1 MNPSVE
7 TVWHEHTCWLM
18 DCSPHFPLASVRAI
32 CASLNNRRV
41 DSREVAGGPLLLF
54 TGSSFSRHGYN
65 SRRLM
70 PSSFASSTMWSHCVS
85 RSTAIC
91 RKALGNVPM
100 RFFATCH
107 PPRCAKC
114 ANRLCL
120 NLGGQSTQTFNFCEV
135 GWIAKRRS
143 IEDRRAV
150 SLKLSRKGEALV
162 RRITP

>member
-1 MNPSVE
+1 
-7 TVWHEHTCWLM
+7 
-18 DCSPHFPLASVRAI
+18 
-32 CASLNNRRV
+32 
-41 DSREVAGGPLLLF
+41 
-54 TGSSFSRHGYN
+54 
-65 SRRLM
+65 
-70 PSSFASSTMWSHCVS
+70 
-85 RSTAIC
+85 
-91 RKALGNVPM
+91 M

-162 RRITP
+162 RKIAPLVQGVEAMLSEKARDSFGMFPL